1 MGRKQRN
8 KQSDPPALLDSS
20 STKKRKLDQD
30 PQQRKFKSKKPKRD
44 NSNDTKIKGQRVKG
58 KLVVPEK
65 TRVAGKLVKSSET
78 TRDTRKEPIIGNTK
92 SSRSTKSTATDEDD
106 FPSFDSYDSEDDENT
121 DEEDDEEEDDDD
133 EEEGEGGT
141 KLNDSSIA
149 AEKAA
154 LFDSDSENGG
164 EEELADDNDDSIAAG
179 EDDVM
184 LTDEEDDEARG
195 LFSDS
200 DDEEEL
206 TAANME
212 SMSRKLDEEAAEDQE
227 LAEKELREAGMAAP
241 QILPGTEKETEAG
254 ENEDLTIVA
263 SRLQEIVR
271 VLADFKTLGETGKS
285 RIDYMK
291 QFEKDVVT
299 YFGYSE
305 YLAGRFL
312 DFFSPAE
319 ALAFFEAN
327 ETPRPIVIRVNTLK
341 TTKRDLSKALIDRGV
356 NLGEVGKWTKCAL
369 QIFESSVPIGA
380 TPEYMAGQYILQAAS
395 SLVPVLALKPE
406 SGEKV
411 LDMAAAPG
419 GKTSFLSQEM
429 KNGGIIV
436 ANEVSKRRQKSLV
449 GNVVRMGCRNVVS
462 VGFDGRDF
470 GAGKAGLGGFDKVLL
485 DAPCSGTGVIHKDP
499 SVKTNRTEKDFQV
512 VSQLQRQLLLSAI
525 DSLKVDGVV
534 VYSTCSVMIDENEMV
549 VDYALKNRNVKL
561 EKIEVAVGEEGLTSF
576 KDKRFHPTMGLTKRF
591 YPHVHNM
598 DGFFVSRLRKV
609 GIEKAATPAAVKGLA
624 QAENEIEQ
632 EGAAA
637 HDISDAE
644 EENPF
649 NDEED
654 AKLIA
659 EGRRHELRKKGK
671 RIGSRPDNPHSN
683 EQPDATNGE
692 SHGGQEKSGKKE
704 QALQSAKV
712 LRKPSFKK
720 KSTLKKPKVI
730 DYSKPQVV

>member
-8 KQSDPPALLDSS
+8 KQPDPPSIFDS
-20 STKKRKLDQD
+20 KKRKLDGEEGA
-30 PQQRKFKSKKPKRD
+30 KSKRSKKE
-44 NSNDTKIKGQRVKG
+44 NSNATKIKGQRVNG
-58 KLVVPEK
+58 KLIVPEK
-65 TRVAGKLVKSSET
+65 TRVAGKLAKPTKVQAKPVET
-78 TRDTRKEPIIGNTK
+78 NE
-92 SSRSTKSTATDEDD
+92 SDD
-106 FPSFDSYDSEDDENT
+106 FASFDS
-121 DEEDDEEEDDDD
+121 DDDD
-133 EEEGEGGT
+133 DASSDASASES
-141 KLNDSSIA
+141 KLPAIS

-154 LFDSDSENGG
+154 LFDSDSEGDWEDDDPLVNGD
-164 EEELADDNDDSIAAG
+164 E

-184 LTDEEDDEARG
+184 LTDEEDDERGG

-200 DDEEEL
+200 DDEELL

-212 SMSRKLDEEAAEDQE
+212 SMSRRLDEEAAEDDE
-227 LAEKELREAGMAAP
+227 LAEQELKEAGMPAP
-241 QILPGTEKETEAG
+241 QVLPGLDEEVQEG

-271 VLADFKTLGETGKS
+271 VLADWKTLGEAGKS
-285 RIDYMK
+285 RKDYTD
-291 QFEKDVVT
+291 QFMHDVIT

-305 YLAGRFL
+305 YLAERFL

-380 TPEYMAGQYILQAAS
+380 TPEYMAGHYILQAAS
-395 SLVPVLALKPE
+395 SLVPVLALKPQ
-406 SGEKV
+406 SGDKV
-411 LDMAAAPG
+411 LDMASAPG
-419 GKTSFLSQEM
+419 GKTSFLAQEM
-429 KNGGIIV
+429 KNGGVVI
-436 ANEVSKRRQKSLV
+436 ANEVSKKRQKSLV

-525 DSLKVDGVV
+525 DSLKIDGVV

-549 VDYALKNRNVKL
+549 VDYALRNRNVKL
-561 EKIEVAVGEEGLTSF
+561 EKIEVSVGEEGLTSF
-576 KDKRFHPTMGLTKRF
+576 KDKRFHPTMSLTKRF

-609 GIEKAATPAAVKGLA
+609 GNEKAATPAVVKGLDKA
-624 QAENEIEQ
+624 
-632 EGAAA
+632 
-637 HDISDAE
+637 DAE
-644 EENPF
+644 LDATTTDVAEDSEDEVEESTPF
-649 NDEED
+649 KDEDD
-654 AKLIA
+654 AKIIA
-659 EGRRHELRKKGK
+659 EGRRHQLRAKGK
-671 RIGSRPDNPHSN
+671 RIGSRPV
-683 EQPDATNGE
+683 EQDEEPATAV
-692 SHGGQEKSGKKE
+692 QEEVKKD
-704 QALQSAKV
+704 QSLQSAKI

-720 KSTLKKPKVI
+720 KNRVKAKVV
-730 DYSKPQVV
+730 DYSKPQPAQGL

>member
-8 KQSDPPALLDSS
+8 KQSDPPALFDS
-20 STKKRKLDQD
+20 KKRKLD
-30 PQQRKFKSKKPKRD
+30 PEEGSKSKRPRKE
-44 NSNDTKIKGQRVKG
+44 NANGTKIKGQRVNG
-58 KLVVPEK
+58 TLVVPEK
-65 TRVAGKLVKSSET
+65 TRVAGKLARPAKSKVAAPAAVPVS
-78 TRDTRKEPIIGNTK
+78 NTK
-92 SSRSTKSTATDEDD
+92 KQVDSEEDEDD
-106 FPSFDSYDSEDDENT
+106 EDDDAEFISSEDDE
-121 DEEDDEEEDDDD
+121 
-133 EEEGEGGT
+133 EGEGPGVDT
-141 KLNDSSIA
+141 TTDATVK
-149 AEKAA
+149 AEKAL
-154 LFDSDSENGG
+154 LFDSESENGEWVDEASDEGSLVDG
-164 EEELADDNDDSIAAG
+164 EDGDDND
-179 EDDVM
+179 DDVM
-184 LTDEEDDEARG
+184 LTDEEEDDDRAG

-200 DDEEEL
+200 EDEELL

-212 SMSRKLDEEAAEDQE
+212 SMSRKLDEEAAEDEE
-227 LAEKELREAGMAAP
+227 LAEQELRDAGMAAP
-241 QILPGTEKETEAG
+241 QVLPTEAQEVAEG

-271 VLADFKTLGETGKS
+271 VLADYKTLGEAGKS
-285 RIDYMK
+285 RQDYTK
-291 QFEKDVVT
+291 QFERDVIT
-299 YFGYSE
+299 YFGYSD

-312 DFFSPAE
+312 DFFSPPE

-380 TPEYMAGQYILQAAS
+380 TPEYMAGHYILQAAS
-395 SLVPVLALKPE
+395 SLVPVLALKPQ
-406 SGEKV
+406 SGDKV
-411 LDMAAAPG
+411 LDMASAPG

-429 KNGGIIV
+429 KNGGVII
-436 ANEVSKRRQKSLV
+436 ANEVSKKRQKSLV

-525 DSLKVDGVV
+525 DSLKIDGVV

-549 VDYALKNRNVKL
+549 VDYALRNRNVKL
-561 EKIEVAVGEEGLTSF
+561 EKIEVSVGEEGLTAF
-576 KDKRFHPTMGLTKRF
+576 QDKRFHPTMGLTKRF

-609 GIEKAATPAAVKGLA
+609 GNEKAATPAVVKGLA
-624 QAENEIEQ
+624 QADNELDADNLDKGET
-632 EGAAA
+632 
-637 HDISDAE
+637 AE
-644 EENPF
+644 EKEILDESPF
-649 NDEED
+649 KDTED
-654 AKLIA
+654 AKIIA
-659 EGRRHELRKKGK
+659 EGRRHQLRAKGK
-671 RIGSRPDNPHSN
+671 RIGSRPVI
-683 EQPDATNGE
+683 EGE
-692 SHGGQEKSGKKE
+692 EDTSVPVEKDESKSKD
-704 QALQSAKV
+704 QALQSAKI

-720 KSTLKKPKVI
+720 KSRAKPKIV
-730 DYSKPQVV
+730 DYAKPQAA